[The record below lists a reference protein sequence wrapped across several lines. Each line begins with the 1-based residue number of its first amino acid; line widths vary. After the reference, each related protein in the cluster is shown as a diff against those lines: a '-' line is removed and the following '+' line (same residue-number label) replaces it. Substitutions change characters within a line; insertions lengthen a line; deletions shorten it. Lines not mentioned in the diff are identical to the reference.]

1 MIPSMLMIIF
11 FEHSFNDH
19 KVINIYKI
27 FILYLILR
35 FLITLSNFLKYGQKA
50 ENHRVCADNYDNL
63 ITKIRYE
70 KEYPD
75 EDIKLFIQNIEK
87 SILEIN

>member
-1 MIPSMLMIIF
+1 ML
-11 FEHSFNDH
+11 SP
-19 KVINIYKI
+19 
-27 FILYLILR
+27 

-87 SILEIN
+87 INT